1 MSNQQRG
8 GDMRAVEH
16 DWTWWSMLAYML
28 FQLSTGV
35 LGFFEPSIAMSDL
48 NLVGTYSTLMI
59 AFSVLG
65 ILGLVWSPKTVMWAL
80 YGMSIGTLMHGMTL
94 ILFGSVQT
102 GYRLAAAPLMMVPM
116 AYIWWRYRVL
126 RNVLSAPRKGARHE
140 S

>member
-1 MSNQQRG
+1 
-8 GDMRAVEH
+8 MRATER
-16 DWTWWSMLAYML
+16 DWTWWSMLAYLL
-28 FQLSTGV
+28 FQLCVGV
-35 LGFFEPSIAMSDL
+35 LGFSEPSIALSEL
-48 NLVGTYSTLMI
+48 SLVGMYSMLMI

-65 ILGLVWSPKTVMWAL
+65 ILGLIWSPKAVMWAL
-80 YGMSIGTLMHGMTL
+80 YGMAIGTLMHGTTL

-102 GYRLAAAPLMMVPM
+102 GYRLAAAPLMMIPM

>member
-1 MSNQQRG
+1 
-8 GDMRAVEH
+8 MRATER

-28 FQLSTGV
+28 FQLSAGV
-35 LGFFEPSIAMSDL
+35 LGFFEPSIALSDL
-48 NLVGTYSTLMI
+48 NLVGTYSMLMI
-59 AFSVLG
+59 VFSVLG
-65 ILGLVWSPKTVMWAL
+65 ILGLIWSPKTVMWAL
-80 YGMSIGTLMHGMTL
+80 YGMAIGTLMHGTTL

-116 AYIWWRYRVL
+116 AYVWWRYQVL

>member
-1 MSNQQRG
+1 
-8 GDMRAVEH
+8 MRATER
-16 DWTWWSMLAYML
+16 DWTWWSMLAYLL
-28 FQLSTGV
+28 FQLCAGV
-35 LGFFEPSIAMSDL
+35 LGFFEPSIALSEL
-48 NLVGTYSTLMI
+48 SLVGMYSMLMI

-65 ILGLVWSPKTVMWAL
+65 ILGLIWSPKAVMWAL
-80 YGMSIGTLMHGMTL
+80 YGMAIGTLMHGTTL

-102 GYRLAAAPLMMVPM
+102 GYRLAAEPLMMVPM

>member
-1 MSNQQRG
+1 
-8 GDMRAVEH
+8 MRATER

-28 FQLSTGV
+28 FQLSVGV

-65 ILGLVWSPKTVMWAL
+65 ILGLAWSPKTVMWAL
-80 YGMSIGTLMHGMTL
+80 YGMAIETLMHGTTL
-94 ILFGSVQT
+94 ILFGSVLT

-126 RNVLSAPRKGARHE
+126 RNVLRKGARHE